1 MLRLWPLRLLW
12 NFCMCSTTAVPRV
25 GLLRLSGSMYSSD
38 GARCTRCR
46 RFALPGSMKPGVVS
60 GVWQISEMPHIH
72 HHSRA
77 SSSEPQPGH
86 LLIFGHVGRDVRTFG
101 HRHALAPKLSGHF
114 FCPFKATK
122 WHATR
127 YYSTVI
133 QDSDTRL
140 PPIYITQAAIH
151 EIFPCRCEGMSFQ
164 FV

>member
-1 MLRLWPLRLLW
+1 MSVGYLLMLRLWPLRLLW

-46 RFALPGSMKPGVVS
+46 RFVLPGSMKPGVVS

-86 LLIFGHVGRDVRTFG
+86 LIILGTLVGMFGR
-101 HRHALAPKLSGHF
+101 LA
-114 FCPFKATK
+114 
-122 WHATR
+122 
-127 YYSTVI
+127 TVM
-133 QDSDTRL
+133 RL
-140 PPIYITQAAIH
+140 PLNCQATLLPFERNGTPLGTTVLYSRQRHSTTTNISNSSSH
-151 EIFPCRCEGMSFQ
+151 PRGIPL
-164 FV
+164 